1 MPGDEITI
9 QDDILYIN
17 GKKVDEPYLD
27 VFKAKLKENQLLTGD
42 FTLMGKTGES
52 KVPEG
57 EYFVMGDNR
66 PRSQDSR
73 FFGPLNKD
81 EILSKGFW
89 GIYLE
94 K

>member
-1 MPGDEITI
+1 M
-9 QDDILYIN
+9 
-17 GKKVDEPYLD
+17 
-27 VFKAKLKENQLLTGD
+27 LTGD

-66 PRSQDSR
+66 SNSKDSR
-73 FFGPLNKD
+73 IFGFVHADKIAGTAEFRIWPLTD
-81 EILSKGFW
+81 FGF
-89 GIYLE
+89 IKARE